1 MENYAINISDQETNF
16 KRRYIIL
23 PKSETLTKK
32 IEVEY
37 MCLKNQFDNERS
49 DILPFRTKKSNQ
61 PNAVIE
67 EIKQKMKPTI
77 SPVIV
82 FLYYFLVV
90 VVIRNIYLLCKR
102 H

>member
-1 MENYAINISDQETNF
+1 MENYAKNISDQEISF

-23 PKSETLTKK
+23 PKPETVTKK
-32 IEVEY
+32 IEAEY
-37 MCLKNQFDNERS
+37 ICLKNQFDNERS
-49 DILPFRTKKSNQ
+49 NIIPFRTKKSNQ

-67 EIKQKMKPTI
+67 EIERKMKPTI

-82 FLYYFLVV
+82 FLYCFLVV

-102 H
+102 P